1 MHTALRRKDYY
12 SMAKIR
18 AAVLFGGVTKD
29 HKISLV
35 SAHSVLSGLSPE
47 KYDITPIGITK
58 AGRWLYFPGDYSE
71 IKDGTWENNSD
82 CCSAIISPDPL
93 HSGIITILDDGS
105 TAFKR
110 IDIVFS
116 ALHGKYGEG
125 GRIQSLLKLS
135 RIPYIDCNPDTA
147 VYCMDK
153 MLTHQILSSAGI
165 EVPRYRLMERSDM
178 NRIDE
183 IIADIEKDLSYP
195 VYVSATSCSSSI
207 GANIAH
213 NAAELKRGAK
223 IAFSHHHTAIVEEQ
237 LNERTID
244 CVVLGN
250 SYEIEVTPLGEL
262 IKTESNSPFASYTG
276 EYTVSTSLSP
286 EETER
291 IKATAVKAFKILN
304 FKGYAKMTFCISGGR
319 ILLRRIATIPGFTTE
334 SVLPILM
341 KECGYSYP
349 KALDRL
355 AELALEMD
363 S

>member
-1 MHTALRRKDYY
+1 
-12 SMAKIR
+12 MAKIR

-35 SAHSVLSGLSPE
+35 SAHSVLCGLSPE
-47 KYDITPIGITK
+47 KYDITPIGITRK
-58 AGRWLYFPGDYSE
+58 GRWLYFPGDYSE
-71 IKDGTWENNSD
+71 IKDGSWENNSD
-82 CCSAIISPDPL
+82 CCSAIISPDPH
-93 HSGIITILDDGS
+93 HSGIITIMSDGT

-110 IDIVFS
+110 VDVVFS

-135 RIPYIDCNPDTA
+135 KIPFVDCNPDTA
-147 VYCMDK
+147 SYCMDK

-165 EVPRYRLMERSDM
+165 DVPRYRLMERSDLSK
-178 NRIDE
+178 IDE
-183 IIADIEKDLSYP
+183 IISDIEKDLSYP
-195 VYVSATSCSSSI
+195 VYISATSCSSSI
-207 GANIAH
+207 GANIAR
-213 NAAELKRGAK
+213 NAEEFKRAAK

-244 CVVLGN
+244 CIVLGN
-250 SYEIEVTPLGEL
+250 SYEIEVTPPGEL
-262 IKTESNSPFASYTG
+262 VKTESSSPFASYTG

-286 EETER
+286 EEKEK
-291 IKATAVKAFKILN
+291 IKAAAVKAFKILN

-341 KECGYSYP
+341 KECGYTYP
-349 KALDRL
+349 RALDRL